1 MTTDISLMT
10 TSLTSATARKLLVD
24 LDAELTNLYPEHPYP
39 PPFGDDE
46 AKGVGSVLIAYHE
59 RRAAGC
65 GAVRMLD
72 RDAGIAEV
80 LRMYVLPSARRRGI
94 GHTLLRG
101 LEAEA
106 ADMGARRVVLETGDR
121 QPDALAL
128 YERHGYERI
137 DPWVEDPNPH
147 SIFMARDLPPA

>member
-1 MTTDISLMT
+1 MTADISLMT
-10 TSLTSATARKLLVD
+10 TSLRSATARKLLVD
-24 LDAELTNLYPEHPYP
+24 LDAELTNLYPDHPYP

-80 LRMYVLPSARRRGI
+80 LRMYVLPSARGRGI
-94 GHTLLRG
+94 GRTLLQG
-101 LEAEA
+101 LESEA
-106 ADMGARRVVLETGDR
+106 AHMGARRVVLETGDR

-128 YERHGYERI
+128 YENHGYERI
-137 DPWVEDPNPH
+137 DAWVDNPNPH
-147 SIFMARDLPPA
+147 SIFMGRNLD

>member
-1 MTTDISLMT
+1 MTADISLMT
-10 TSLTSATARKLLVD
+10 TSLKSATARKLLDD
-24 LDAELTNLYPEHPYP
+24 LDSELTNLYPDHPYP

-80 LRMYVLPSARRRGI
+80 LRMYVLPAARGRGI
-94 GHTLLRG
+94 GRTLLQG
-101 LEAEA
+101 LESEA
-106 ADMGARRVVLETGDR
+106 ADMGAGRVVLETGDR

-128 YERHGYERI
+128 YENHGYERI
-137 DPWVEDPNPH
+137 DPWLDDPNPH
-147 SIFMARDLPPA
+147 SIFMGRDLV